1 MVIFIIQ
8 KVIFDSYS
16 VLLCSTIIVMFLCD
30 IFSRNWE
37 DPKRKIVLVKYF
49 NDIMLGEQ
57 KLKIVI
63 VGLGRS
69 AREHREPILKRE

>member
-1 MVIFIIQ
+1 
-8 KVIFDSYS
+8 
-16 VLLCSTIIVMFLCD
+16 MFLCD